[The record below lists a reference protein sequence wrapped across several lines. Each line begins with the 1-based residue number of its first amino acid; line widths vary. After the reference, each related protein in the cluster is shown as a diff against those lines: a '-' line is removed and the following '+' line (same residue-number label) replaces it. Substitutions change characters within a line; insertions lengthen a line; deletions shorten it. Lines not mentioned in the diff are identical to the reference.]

1 MRKTRAPREIPPPLE
16 LECLRALWCMSEGNV
31 RQVREALLPA
41 RALAYTT
48 VMTVL
53 ERLVRKGAAARRKE
67 GRSFVYAPLLSR
79 DVLRRIAVR
88 ELVDTLFGGSEQELI
103 GYLQTAKPAAAAA
116 AASASGSTVSSR
128 RIESEP
134 PSPEPVPEAAS
145 EPLLDAALL

>member
-16 LECLRALWCMSEGNV
+16 LECLRALWSMREGNV

-41 RALAYTT
+41 RSLAYTT

-79 DVLRRIAVR
+79 EVLRRVAVR

-103 GYLQTAKPAAAAA
+103 GYLQAAKPAAAAA
-116 AASASGSTVSSR
+116 AASASATAPASSR
-128 RIESEP
+128 STTEPASRTSET
-134 PSPEPVPEAAS
+134 AA
-145 EPLLDAALL
+145 ETLLDAALL